1 MILNLYISVGVD
13 VGFDG
18 DDIVVAGTFEELGHM
33 VKVHAHGEGTIAAEV
48 LEAIG
53 SEEEGNVARIHGLEG
68 EAEGGA
74 IEIGVNHQ
82 IVDVWCRVRGE
93 RREGFRVSQPFSLFF
108 FFFFFLR

>member
-1 MILNLYISVGVD
+1 M
-13 VGFDG
+13 
-18 DDIVVAGTFEELGHM
+18 
-33 VKVHAHGEGTIAAEV
+33 IAAEV

-82 IVDVWCRVRGE
+82 IVDVWCRLKLGLVTLETSFANGKDLDPALINPDQ
-93 RREGFRVSQPFSLFF
+93 SDTA
-108 FFFFFLR
+108 